1 MSAES
6 VDEVIVAVD
15 VNAAAVTVGVVTMR
29 GEVIDRDVAQVDQ
42 RMQAETL
49 FSEVLR
55 LIDGQMERAR
65 DHHLARAVAVGVG
78 CEGPVTTDVEAVSP
92 AHLPVWRDFPLRSR
106 LAAATS
112 LPVFGDLD
120 AKALALAEGWLGAA
134 QGKDCFMAMVVGS
147 SVAGGIVLNGQLLD
161 GASGAAGHVGHVIVE
176 PNGHRCSCGA
186 RGCLEAEA
194 SSVAIATV
202 TGRTVAEPTYDT
214 MQRTGRMVGR
224 AAASVCNLLDLD
236 LVVVG
241 GSVAEGFGATFFNSA
256 QEALDEHA
264 TLRNSRGARITPSRL
279 GDRGALVGAA
289 AVGVRGIVRRR
300 RASRFR

>member
-161 GASGAAGHVGHVIVE
+161 GASGAAGLA
-176 PNGHRCSCGA
+176 PMMAMWSCPGRGPSGWALA
-186 RGCLEAEA
+186 RRQAF
-194 SSVAIATV
+194 S
-202 TGRTVAEPTYDT
+202 
-214 MQRTGRMVGR
+214 
-224 AAASVCNLLDLD
+224 
-236 LVVVG
+236 
-241 GSVAEGFGATFFNSA
+241 
-256 QEALDEHA
+256 
-264 TLRNSRGARITPSRL
+264 
-279 GDRGALVGAA
+279 
-289 AVGVRGIVRRR
+289 R
-300 RASRFR
+300 RARKRSACSGVSREMACARAPGVPKSLVWLPRASTRVS